1 MSFKITENVTW
12 VGKIDWDLTKFHG
25 EEYSTHKGSTYNAY
39 LVRDKKNV
47 LIDTVWLPYTK
58 EFVDNLQKVIA
69 LDEIDYIIINHG
81 EVDHSGALT
90 KLMELIPD
98 TPIYCTANAVK
109 SLKGQYHKDWNF
121 HVVKTGDKLN
131 IGSKEFIFVEAP
143 MMHWP
148 DTMMCY
154 LTGENILFSNDAF
167 GQHYASEYMFNDL
180 VDQAELYRETL
191 KYYAN
196 ILTPFNRQV
205 ERKLKEL
212 AELNLTIDIIC
223 PSHGVV
229 WRDNPMQIVNKYSE
243 WVKDYQENQIT
254 IIYDTMWDG
263 TRKLAEAIAEG
274 IKQAD
279 ATVNIKLY
287 NTGRKDKN
295 DILTEIFQSK
305 AILVGSPTVNNG
317 VLSSIAG
324 IMEEIRGLQFKN
336 KKAAAFGTYGWSE
349 KSVKMISELLN
360 EAGFEVVN
368 DGFKVSWN
376 PDEATLDGAVEFGKS
391 FTKSLKAAY

>member
-12 VGKIDWDLTKFHG
+12 VGKVDWDLTKFHG

-39 LVRDKKNV
+39 LVRDEKNV
-47 LIDTVWLPYTK
+47 LIDTVWLPYTE
-58 EFVDNLQKVIA
+58 EFIDNLKKEID
-69 LDEIDYIIINHG
+69 LSDIDYIIVNHG

-90 KLMELIPD
+90 KLMKLIPD

-109 SLKGQYHKDWNF
+109 SLKGQYHQDWNF

-131 IGSKEFIFVEAP
+131 IGSKEFTFVEAP

-229 WRDNPMQIVNKYSE
+229 WRDNPMQVVNKYSE

-349 KSVKMISELLN
+349 KSVKMIGQLLD
-360 EAGFEVVN
+360 EAGFEVVS
-368 DGFKVSWN
+368 DGYKVSWN
-376 PDEATLDGAVEFGKS
+376 PDEATIDGAVEFGKN
-391 FTKSLKAAY
+391 FVKL

>member
-39 LVRDKKNV
+39 LVRDEKNV

-58 EFVDNLQKVIA
+58 EFVDNLQKEIA

-368 DGFKVSWN
+368 DGYKVSWN

-391 FTKSLKAAY
+391 FVKL

>member
-39 LVRDKKNV
+39 LVRDEKNV
-47 LIDTVWLPYTK
+47 LIDTVWLPYTE
-58 EFVDNLQKVIA
+58 EFVNNLQKEIA
-69 LDEIDYIIINHG
+69 LSEIDYIIINHG

-180 VDQAELYRETL
+180 VDQAELYRETM

-279 ATVNIKLY
+279 RTVNIKLY

-349 KSVKMISELLN
+349 KSVKMIGELLK

-368 DGFKVSWN
+368 DGYKISWN
-376 PDEATLDGAVEFGKS
+376 PDETALDGAVEFGKN
-391 FTKSLKAAY
+391 FVKAQE